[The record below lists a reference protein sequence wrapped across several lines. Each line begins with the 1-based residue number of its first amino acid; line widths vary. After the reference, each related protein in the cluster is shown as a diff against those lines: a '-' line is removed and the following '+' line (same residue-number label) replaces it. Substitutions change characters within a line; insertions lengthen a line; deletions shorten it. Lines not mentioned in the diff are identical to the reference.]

1 MRQIGRLGSGIVEIG
16 AVKRLIVWY
25 GVYNQSKTEKMM
37 ELAIKNGY

>member
-16 AVKRLIVWY
+16 AVKQLIVWY
-25 GVYNQSKTEKMM
+25 GVYNKSKTEKMM

>member
-1 MRQIGRLGSGIVEIG
+1 MRQIGRLGSGIVVIG
-16 AVKRLIVWY
+16 AVKRLKFWY